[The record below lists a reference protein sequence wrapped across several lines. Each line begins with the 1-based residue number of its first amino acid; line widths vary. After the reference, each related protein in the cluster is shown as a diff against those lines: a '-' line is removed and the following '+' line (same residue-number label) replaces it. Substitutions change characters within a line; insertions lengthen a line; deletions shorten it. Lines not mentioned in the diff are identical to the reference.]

1 MTLNLCAQ
9 LKLRKDP
16 LTLFSIH
23 LVIMGHINLY
33 RTTLTSDSICLRL
46 FIVLTYIPS
55 ELVARGSWTIGSIP
69 T

>member
-16 LTLFSIH
+16 LTLFSIY

-33 RTTLTSDSICLRL
+33 RITLTSDSICLRL
-46 FIVLTYIPS
+46 FIVLTHTS
-55 ELVARGSWTIGSIP
+55 LRSLWLLARGQ
-69 T
+69 

>member
-9 LKLRKDP
+9 LKLHKDP

-23 LVIMGHINLY
+23 LVIMGYINLY

-46 FIVLTYIPS
+46 FIVLTHTSPRS
-55 ELVARGSWTIGSIP
+55 LWLVARGQ
-69 T
+69 